1 MIVITGATGF
11 IGREV
16 VKEAL
21 AEGHRVRAIVRD
33 LREAKRFDTTE
44 NVELFHGNVLSA
56 ESLAGAF
63 DRAKAVIHLV
73 GIINEWKEN
82 TFQRAHVEATRNVV
96 DGAKKAGVKR
106 YIHMSALGAREGAAS
121 RYHQTKW
128 AAEEYVRKS
137 GLAWT
142 IFRPSL
148 VYGEGDRSINVL
160 RQMVRTA
167 PFIPVLGK
175 GEAKIQPVSVRN
187 VALAF
192 VRAIKNDDAIQKI
205 YDLVGPEAFTWNE
218 LYDKLMT
225 AAGVKKRKTH
235 MPVPLMKLPAAVWG
249 RMLKYPPFNTEQ
261 LIMSQEDNAGDPLPA
276 AQDFALTEESFDQAV
291 RR

>member
-1 MIVITGATGF
+1 
-11 IGREV
+11 
-16 VKEAL
+16 
-21 AEGHRVRAIVRD
+21 
-33 LREAKRFDTTE
+33 
-44 NVELFHGNVLSA
+44 VELFHGNVLSA

-63 DRAKAVIHLV
+63 DGAKAVIHLV

-82 TFQRAHVEATRNVV
+82 TFQRAHVEATKNVV

-160 RQMVRTA
+160 RQMVRAA

-175 GEAKIQPVSVRN
+175 GEAKIQPVSVRS

-218 LYDKLMT
+218 LYDKLMMAT
-225 AAGVKKRKTH
+225 GVKKRKIH
-235 MPVPLMKLPAAVWG
+235 MPVPLMKLPAALWG

-276 AQDFALTEESFDQAV
+276 ARDFALPAESFDQAL